1 MKIIYILWELV
12 GFELFFKL
20 YHHHHQLVFLNKL
33 RSFHVHLNWL

>member
-20 YHHHHQLVFLNKL
+20 YHHQLVFLNKL
-33 RSFHVHLNWL
+33 GSFHVHLNWS

>member
-20 YHHHHQLVFLNKL
+20 YHHHQLVFLNKL